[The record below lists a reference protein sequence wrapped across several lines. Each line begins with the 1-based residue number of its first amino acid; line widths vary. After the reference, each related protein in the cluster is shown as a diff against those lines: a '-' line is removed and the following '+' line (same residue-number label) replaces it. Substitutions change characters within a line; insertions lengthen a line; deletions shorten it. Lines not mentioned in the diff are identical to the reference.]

1 MKPNIV
7 TIWIFIGSLPAA
19 NVGYAVYILA
29 APLQRASDKL
39 RPTGRVYSWAGVE
52 DCSLSC
58 APPNKDVY
66 YLYRSRRMQA
76 KTHLTDDI
84 MSSLCNKISSW
95 GSESLYRSNAS
106 LIMVF

>member
-7 TIWIFIGSLPAA
+7 TIWTFIESLPAA
-19 NVGYAVYILA
+19 DVGYAMHILA

-39 RPTGRVYSWAGVE
+39 RPTGRRCSWAGLE

-58 APPNKDVY
+58 ASNKDVY
-66 YLYRSRRMQA
+66 CLYRSRRMQA

-84 MSSLCNKISSW
+84 MSSLGNKISSW
-95 GSESLYRSNAS
+95 GSESLCRSNVS
-106 LIMVF
+106 LVMIF